1 MIGDSGLRIRR
12 DELEP
17 GIVQLTLD
25 APGARNA
32 IDDAMAAQLVEEVGR
47 LGADESVRCVILTGA
62 GEAFCAGGNVKDML
76 AGRGM
81 FGGSS
86 AQMRQAYRA
95 GIQNVP
101 LALHNLEVPVI
112 AAVNGV
118 AVGAGLDLSL
128 MCDLRIAAEGASFAE
143 SFVRLGLISGD
154 GGAWLLQRAIGPARA
169 AQLTLTAQTIDAA
182 AALAW
187 GLVSEVVP
195 AERLLPR
202 ALVLARVIA
211 AHPPLSVRMNKRLL
225 RDSAAVPLAT
235 ALEFAAALQA
245 VAQHTEDHREALRA
259 FADKR
264 PPRFVGR

>member
-1 MIGDSGLRIRR
+1 MNDRPRVLRQL
-12 DELEP
+12 LEP

-25 APGARNA
+25 AQGARNA
-32 IDDAMAAQLVEEVGR
+32 IDEAMAAQLVEQIGA
-47 LGADESVRCVILTGA
+47 LGADASVRCLILTGA
-62 GEAFCAGGNVKDML
+62 GDAFCAGGNVKDML

-81 FGGSS
+81 FGGSA
-86 AQMRQAYRA
+86 AQMRQAYRT
-95 GIQNVP
+95 GIQSVP
-101 LALHNLEVPVI
+101 LALYDLEVPAI

-118 AVGAGLDLSL
+118 AIGAGLDLSL
-128 MCDLRIAAEGASFAE
+128 MCDLRIAADNASFAE
-143 SFVRLGLISGD
+143 SFVRLGLVSGD

-169 AQLTLTAQTIDAA
+169 AHLTLTAQSIDAA
-182 AALAW
+182 TALSW
-187 GLVSEVVP
+187 GLVSEVVTS
-195 AERLLPR
+195 AQLLPR
-202 ALVLARVIA
+202 ALELARLIA